1 MNIKMKKRL
10 YMFFLFASGCCLS
23 FLVVQ
28 PNKIGL
34 LIMATYVIGCTVFSV
49 VFLKNSSG
57 KLKSDDKKSN
67 ILSLCF
73 ALLAVAFIG
82 TFDGGLPIKYADS
95 GLVSSFIMKLGF
107 DKSVCLSV
115 INIFIMAG
123 AVPILFCFFEYL
135 RDGGVNNGNDAKDF
149 SSKLFFNYCFSVGIV
164 LCVFLLVS
172 SFSYDS
178 SVDDA
183 FSLQLVKRSF
193 SRLTELTAMDF
204 HPPLYYYL
212 LKIFLS
218 VFSLTG
224 IDEIFLGKLFS
235 VVPYIILL
243 LMSLIAYRK
252 DSSRG
257 LSLGFTILLF
267 ASFCCFYTQ
276 TTAVR
281 MYTWGL
287 LFVTATF
294 FSART
299 LAEKSGGG

>member
-1 MNIKMKKRL
+1 MKKRL
-10 YMFFLFASGCCLS
+10 YLLFLFASGCCLS

-28 PNKIGL
+28 PNTVGM
-34 LIMATYVIGCTVFSV
+34 LIMAICVLCCGAFSS
-49 VFLKNSSG
+49 VFLKNSYS
-57 KLKSDDKKSN
+57 
-67 ILSLCF
+67 ILSSNNKIKSVVSLGF
-73 ALLAVAFIG
+73 ALITAVFIG
-82 TFDGGLPIKYADS
+82 IFGGGLTAKYADS
-95 GLVSSFIMKLGF
+95 GFVASLFMKLGL
-107 DKSVCLSV
+107 DKLIWLPV
-115 INIFIMAG
+115 INVFLIAG
-123 AVPILFCFFEYL
+123 AVPILFCFFKYL
-135 RDGGVNNGNDAKDF
+135 WNECGLKEDAEAKAF
-149 SSKLFFNYCFSVGIV
+149 SSKSFFYYCFSVGIV
-164 LCVFLLVS
+164 LCVLLLIS

-178 SVDDA
+178 NVDDA

-299 LAEKSGGG
+299 LAEKSGG